1 MIKISPLLWIVFS
14 AFIIVLLIPSIL
26 VVSFSENKGN
36 EELDLKIDKNNVM
49 ANEAANQAVEVSV
62 YRTSL
67 KEIENVSFEEYVV
80 GVVASEMPATF
91 ELEALKAQALAART
105 FLVNKMVAP
114 DSSKDEELLRVNA
127 DISDNPE
134 NYQVYKNKAELAKQW
149 GENYQSNITK
159 IQEAVHATQ
168 GQILTYEG
176 KPIDPSFHSTS
187 NGYTE
192 NSEDYWEHSYPY
204 LRSVASPWDK
214 ESPKFNDQV
223 VVTISEVEKALG
235 IQLDRQTDII
245 GEKKL
250 TESNRVA
257 TIEIDD
263 QEFTGVHIREKL
275 GLPSNDF
282 EVEQSG
288 ENLIFTTKGYGHGVG
303 MSQYGANG
311 MAKEGKNYEDI
322 VKYYYQDVSISSVEP
337 FVDTIVAKK

>member
-1 MIKISPLLWIVFS
+1 MIKISPLLWIFFS

-36 EELDLKIDKNNVM
+36 EEIDLNIDKNDVM

-62 YRTSL
+62 FRTSL
-67 KEIENVSFEEYVV
+67 KKIENVPFEEYVV

-105 FLVNKMVAP
+105 FLVNKMLV
-114 DSSKDEELLRVNA
+114 SEKSKDKELPVDA

-192 NSEDYWEHSYPY
+192 NSEDYWKHSYPY

-223 VVTISEVEKALG
+223 VRTISEVEKALG
-235 IQLDRQTDII
+235 IQLDRQTDMI

-257 TIEIDD
+257 TIKLGDK
-263 QEFTGVHIREKL
+263 EFRGKDIREKL
-275 GLPSNDF
+275 DLPSNDF

-311 MAKEGKNYEDI
+311 MAKEGKKYEDI